1 MNTFHILKVLLDH
14 PEGMAMTAHQANQDP
29 QVLPEAPEKTDT
41 MALLVHQVRI
51 ISFTLMMIK

>member
-1 MNTFHILKVLLDH
+1 MNTFHILKDLLDH

-29 QVLPEAPEKTDT
+29 QVLPEKTDT

-51 ISFTLMMIK
+51 ISFTLMIK